1 MFRAAKSA
9 LLAAVA
15 TTVALLAVL
24 ALTSC
29 ARTGEQAATT
39 TDTRTAVRTLLDTYV
54 DEMNRA
60 DSTAVVS
67 AYAPDSQA
75 TVAGRER
82 FFRGPGLITRTA
94 GEGPL
99 AMGHNTYS
107 IDTLD
112 VIPIEKVHALA
123 LVVYTVEPADEDIP
137 AFHTTATYVLEKA
150 GAKWQIVH
158 AHVCP
163 AREM

>member
-9 LLAAVA
+9 LLAAAA
-15 TTVALLAVL
+15 TTVAMLTVL
-24 ALTSC
+24 ALAGC
-29 ARTGEQAATT
+29 ARTASQQPANPHTEIRA
-39 TDTRTAVRTLLDTYV
+39 LFDTYV
-54 DEMNRA
+54 DALNRS
-60 DSTAVVS
+60 DSIGVLAS
-67 AYAPDSQA
+67 YAPDSQA
-75 TVAGRER
+75 TLAGRER
-82 FFRGPGLITRTA
+82 FFRGPGIITRTA

-99 AMGHNTYS
+99 SMGQNTYS

-112 VIPIEKVHALA
+112 VVPIEKVHALA
-123 LVVYTVEPADEDIP
+123 LVVYTVEPSDEDIP
-137 AFHTTATYVLEKA
+137 AFHTTATYILEKA